1 MAKPH
6 RRHSPA
12 PFSASA
18 TIAAMT
24 PRPVWQWNG
33 FAARFVTA
41 LVIFSTVTASTFAY
55 AHWFAN
61 DQFGRAPTIPG
72 LDDVLAKEGSSTE
85 PANYLIVGSDTRA
98 FVNDPIARSHFGD
111 PKYQTGQRAD
121 VIMIAHIDP
130 KAENKGFLVSIPR
143 DTWVSIPDHGHG
155 KILGAYNYGPKM
167 LINTIKQNFG
177 IKIRHYLEVDF
188 ATFSAVVD
196 AIGTVDI
203 FFPAAAYDLK
213 TGLDI
218 KTPGCKSLDGL
229 QALAYARSRY
239 YHYKTASGYKT
250 DGRYDLGRI
259 QRQQYFL
266 RSLAQEA
273 INKASRNPLT
283 AKRLVEKTV
292 SHLAHDSAM
301 HLDDFL
307 LLANTFRDVK
317 PAALEMTT
325 LPTDRQFF
333 GSEDA
338 QAVRTEDA
346 RPILDRLNNFTRS
359 TKPADVPKIAPKD
372 ISVQVLN
379 GSGVT
384 GAAGHAETALVT
396 RGFTRGAAA
405 ADADRSDYDATQ
417 VRFAPGAGDKA
428 KVVAAYLGGVGT
440 VVPMTT
446 GSENADVVVVLGRD
460 FVGSRRRVRTRTQ
473 PRRDATATTEP
484 ANLGTTP
491 GSTVPATKPGLPAVG
506 CG

>member
-1 MAKPH
+1 
-6 RRHSPA
+6 
-12 PFSASA
+12 
-18 TIAAMT
+18 
-24 PRPVWQWNG
+24 
-33 FAARFVTA
+33 
-41 LVIFSTVTASTFAY
+41 
-55 AHWFAN
+55 
-61 DQFGRAPTIPG
+61 
-72 LDDVLAKEGSSTE
+72 
-85 PANYLIVGSDTRA
+85 
-98 FVNDPIARSHFGD
+98 
-111 PKYQTGQRAD
+111 
-121 VIMIAHIDP
+121 MIAHIDP

-143 DTWVSIPDHGHG
+143 DTWVSIPDHGSG
-155 KILGAYNYGPKM
+155 KILGAYNYGPAM

-203 FFPAAAYDLK
+203 FFPAPAYDKK

-218 KTPGCKSLDGL
+218 KTPGCNPLDGL
-229 QALAYARSRY
+229 QALAYARSRD

-273 INKASRNPLT
+273 INKGGRNPLV

-307 LLANTFRDVK
+307 LLANSFRDVD
-317 PAALEMTT
+317 PTALEMTT

-346 RPILDRLNNFTRS
+346 RPILDRLKNFTRS
-359 TKPADVPKIAPKD
+359 TKSATVPKIKPAD
-372 ISVQVLN
+372 IRIQVLN
-379 GSGVT
+379 GSGVN
-384 GAAGHAETALVT
+384 GAAGHAEAALIT
-396 RGFTRGAAA
+396 KGFVSGAAA
-405 ADADRSDYDATQ
+405 RDADHSDYTETE
-417 VRFAPGAGDKA
+417 VRFAKGAGDKA
-428 KVVAAYLGGVGT
+428 KVVASYLGGVGT

-446 GSENADVVVVLGRD
+446 ESQNADVVVVLGRD
-460 FVGSRRRVRTRTQ
+460 FVGVAAPGQQ
-473 PRRDATATTEP
+473 PQTTSTATTEP

>member
-1 MAKPH
+1 
-6 RRHSPA
+6 
-12 PFSASA
+12 
-18 TIAAMT
+18 MT

-41 LVIFSTVTASTFAY
+41 LAIFSTLTATTFAY

-61 DQFGRAPTIPG
+61 DQFNHSRKIPG
-72 LDDVLAKEGSSTE
+72 LDRVLAPEGSSTE

-143 DTWVSIPDHGHG
+143 DTWVSIPDHGSG
-155 KILGAYNYGPKM
+155 KILGAYNYGPAM

-177 IKIRHYLEVDF
+177 IRIRHYLEVDF

-203 FFPAAAYDLK
+203 FFPAPAYDLK

-218 KTPGCKSLDGL
+218 KTAGCVPLDGL
-229 QALAYARSRY
+229 HALAYARSRD
-239 YHYKTASGYKT
+239 YHFKTASGYET
-250 DGRYDLGRI
+250 DARSDIGRI
-259 QRQQYFL
+259 KRQQYFL

-273 INKASRNPLT
+273 IKKGGRNPLT

-292 SHLAHDSAM
+292 SHLAHDSEM

-307 LLANTFRDVK
+307 LLASTFRDVA
-317 PAALEMTT
+317 PTALEMTT
-325 LPTDRQFF
+325 LPTERRFF
-333 GSEDA
+333 DNGTQDA
-338 QAVRTEDA
+338 QAVRTAEA
-346 RPILDRLNNFTRS
+346 QPILDRLKNFTRS
-359 TKPADVPKIAPKD
+359 TKSAKAPKIAPAD
-372 ISVQVLN
+372 IRIQVLN

-384 GAAGHAETALVT
+384 GAAGRAQTALVT
-396 RGFTRGAAA
+396 KGFTSGAAA
-405 ADADRSDYDATQ
+405 GDADRSDYATTE
-417 VRFAPGAGDKA
+417 VRYAPGAGDKA
-428 KVVAAYLGGVGT
+428 KVVATYLGGVGRI
-440 VVPMTT
+440 VPMTT
-446 GSENADVVVVLGRD
+446 DSANADVAVVLGRD
-460 FVGSRRRVRTRTQ
+460 FVAVTAPGQDPHTSS
-473 PRRDATATTEP
+473 TATTEP